1 MDKVS
6 AIRAFNRFYTRHIG
20 VLSAGLL
27 DTPYSLTEARILFEI
42 GARETCETG
51 ELRRM
56 LGLDAGYLSR
66 ILSRFETDG
75 LITRERSAAD
85 ARRQVIRLTETGRK
99 ARAMLDER
107 SAEQIRGVLAPLSE
121 EDQRRLVSAM
131 GVIQEILGGARPA
144 QPYVIRPPRPGELG
158 WVVHRHGVL
167 YHDEYGWDETFE
179 QLVLDIV
186 AEYVAGQGDKGVAA
200 WIAELDGEDKALFLE
215 ELGIKESGLDRLIKA
230 AYKLLGLQT
239 YFTAGEQE
247 VRAWTIRKG
256 TKAPQAAGVIHSD
269 FERGFIRAEV
279 VSYEDFVAAGSM
291 NAVRERGQLRLEGK
305 DYVVQ
310 DGDIMH
316 FRFNV

>member
-1 MDKVS
+1 MDRV
-6 AIRAFNRFYTRHIG
+6 AAVRAFNRFYTRHIG

-27 DTPYSLTEARILFEI
+27 DTPYSLTEARLLFEI
-42 GARETCETG
+42 GARDVCETG

-66 ILSRFETDG
+66 ILSRFEADG

-107 SAEQIRGVLAPLSE
+107 SAGQIRNVLAPLSE

-144 QPYVIRPPRPGELG
+144 RPYVIRPPRPGELG

-179 QLVLDIV
+179 QLVLEIV
-186 AEYVAGQGDKGVAA
+186 GEYAATRDDKGVSA
-200 WIAELDGEDKALFLE
+200 WVAELDGEPVGCIACTRQDAETAKLRLFLVE
-215 ELGIKESGLDRLIKA
+215 PSARGMGIGTRLVDECLRFA
-230 AYKLLGLQT
+230 RGAGYKRITLMT
-239 YFTAGEQE
+239 YDVLADARRIYQRAG
-247 VRAWTIRKG
+247 
-256 TKAPQAAGVIHSD
+256 
-269 FERGFIRAEV
+269 F
-279 VSYEDFVAAGSM
+279 
-291 NAVRERGQLRLEGK
+291 RLEDARPEHAFGK
-305 DYVVQ
+305 DLVRQ
-310 DGDIMH
+310 SWS
-316 FRFNV
+316 REL

>member
-186 AEYVAGQGDKGVAA
+186 AEYVASQGDKGVAA
-200 WIAELDGEDKALFLE
+200 WIAELDGEPVGCIACTRQDAETAKLRLFLVEPSARGRGIGTRLVDECLRFARGAGYKRITLLTYDVLADARRIYQRAGFQLE
-215 ELGIKESGLDRLIKA
+215 ESHPE
-230 AYKLLGLQT
+230 
-239 YFTAGEQE
+239 
-247 VRAWTIRKG
+247 RA
-256 TKAPQAAGVIHSD
+256 
-269 FERGFIRAEV
+269 F
-279 VSYEDFVAAGSM
+279 
-291 NAVRERGQLRLEGK
+291 GK
-305 DYVVQ
+305 DLVRQ
-310 DGDIMH
+310 IWS
-316 FRFNV
+316 REL

>member
-200 WIAELDGEDKALFLE
+200 WIAELDGEPVGCIACTRQDAETAKLRLFLVEPSARGRGIGTRLVDECLRFARGAGYKRITLLTYDVLADARRIYQRAGFQLE
-215 ELGIKESGLDRLIKA
+215 ESHPE
-230 AYKLLGLQT
+230 
-239 YFTAGEQE
+239 
-247 VRAWTIRKG
+247 RA
-256 TKAPQAAGVIHSD
+256 
-269 FERGFIRAEV
+269 F
-279 VSYEDFVAAGSM
+279 
-291 NAVRERGQLRLEGK
+291 GK
-305 DYVVQ
+305 DLVRQ
-310 DGDIMH
+310 IWS
-316 FRFNV
+316 REL

>member
-200 WIAELDGEDKALFLE
+200 WIAELDGEPVGCIACTRQDAETAKLRLFLVE
-215 ELGIKESGLDRLIKA
+215 PSARGRGIGTRLVDECLRFA
-230 AYKLLGLQT
+230 RGAGYKRITLLT
-239 YFTAGEQE
+239 YDVLADARRIYQRAG
-247 VRAWTIRKG
+247 
-256 TKAPQAAGVIHSD
+256 
-269 FERGFIRAEV
+269 F
-279 VSYEDFVAAGSM
+279 
-291 NAVRERGQLRLEGK
+291 RLEDARPEHAFGK
-305 DYVVQ
+305 DLVRQ
-310 DGDIMH
+310 SWS
-316 FRFNV
+316 REL

>member
-179 QLVLDIV
+179 QLVLGIV

-200 WIAELDGEDKALFLE
+200 WIAELDGEPVGCIACTRQDAETAKLRLFLVEPSARGRGIGTRLVDECLRFARGAGYKRITLLTYDVLADARRIYQRAGFQLE
-215 ELGIKESGLDRLIKA
+215 ESHPE
-230 AYKLLGLQT
+230 
-239 YFTAGEQE
+239 
-247 VRAWTIRKG
+247 RA
-256 TKAPQAAGVIHSD
+256 
-269 FERGFIRAEV
+269 F
-279 VSYEDFVAAGSM
+279 
-291 NAVRERGQLRLEGK
+291 GK
-305 DYVVQ
+305 DLVRQ
-310 DGDIMH
+310 IWS
-316 FRFNV
+316 REL